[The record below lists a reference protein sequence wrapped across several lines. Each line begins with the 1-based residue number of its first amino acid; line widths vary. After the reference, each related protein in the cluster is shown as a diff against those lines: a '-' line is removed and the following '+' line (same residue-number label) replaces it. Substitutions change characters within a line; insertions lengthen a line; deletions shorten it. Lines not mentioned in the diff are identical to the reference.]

1 MYLVVN
7 VGLHL
12 LGRTNKVILVSG
24 SLRCQVLLEYANPC
38 GRLLQLRKKS
48 YICISATCIS

>member
-12 LGRTNKVILVSG
+12 LGRSYKVILASS
-24 SLRCQVLLEYANPC
+24 SLRCKVLLEPANLC
-38 GRLLQLRKKS
+38 DHLLQLCK
-48 YICISATCIS
+48 